1 MMQYNSLWSCW
12 QGLPNRK
19 KSERMRYSS
28 QIRAARAL
36 LGWSQADLAR
46 IAGIGL
52 ATLQRIEQ
60 TEGVVRGN
68 FSTALKIQTALQ
80 EAGIVFTDN
89 EAGEIGVHL
98 RTKRGATNAQLKKQ
112 KSKIHRG
119 S

>member
-1 MMQYNSLWSCW
+1 
-12 QGLPNRK
+12 
-19 KSERMRYSS
+19 
-28 QIRAARAL
+28 

-46 IAGIGL
+46 VAEIGL

-68 FSTALKIQTALQ
+68 FSTALKIQKALE
-80 EAGIVFTDN
+80 EAGIAFTDN

-98 RTKRGATNAQLKKQ
+98 RTKKGSDKPAAQRSKNRG
-112 KSKIHRG
+112 HRN

>member
-1 MMQYNSLWSCW
+1 
-12 QGLPNRK
+12 
-19 KSERMRYSS
+19 
-28 QIRAARAL
+28 
-36 LGWSQADLAR
+36 LGWSQAELAR
-46 IAGIGL
+46 IAEIGL

-68 FSTALKIQTALQ
+68 FSTALKIQKALE

-98 RTKRGATNAQLKKQ
+98 RTKKASDKHAAQR
-112 KSKIHRG
+112 SKNKGHRD